1 MFSLKLFKYIYETFN
16 NIMNNSSDINQNVIS
31 DKISYNFFT
40 VDIDE

>member
-1 MFSLKLFKYIYETFN
+1 MFSLKLFKYIFTFN